1 MFAGHVGAALA
12 IGKGARGVNVGV
24 FVAAGLL
31 LDIVLWLFV
40 LLGWESVTIP
50 ADFAST
56 HQAEFVFPYSH
67 GLAASIVWSTLAA
80 VAAWLAYARL
90 GSARASVAVLV
101 AAAVFSH
108 WLLDALVHQPEL
120 PLAGEGSRKVGLG
133 MWQSMPIALIAETA
147 IVVAGLLLFMPGS
160 NLSRGKLR
168 ALAMLSL
175 VVLAFT
181 VAGMTI
187 ARSPPSAQAMAVSSL
202 AALAVVCA
210 LAYWLGKVPSERQ
223 P

>member
-1 MFAGHVGAALA
+1 
-12 IGKGARGVNVGV
+12 
-24 FVAAGLL
+24 
-31 LDIVLWLFV
+31 
-40 LLGWESVTIP
+40 
-50 ADFAST
+50 
-56 HQAEFVFPYSH
+56 
-67 GLAASIVWSTLAA
+67 

-120 PLAGEGSRKVGLG
+120 PIAGESSRKVGFGL
-133 MWQSMPIALIAETA
+133 WQSMPIALIAEAA
-147 IVVAGLLLFMPGS
+147 IVVAGLLLFMPGN

-168 ALAMLSL
+168 ALAILSI

-181 VAGMTI
+181 VVGMTI
-187 ARSPPSAQAMAVSSL
+187 APPPPSPQTMAMSSL
-202 AALAVVCA
+202 ATLAVVCA
-210 LAYWLGKVPSERQ
+210 LAYWLGKVPGEWQ